1 MPFVLSLNQKSKKPM
16 AVVGDQI
23 GFSYSND
30 DYIINLV
37 AVCIVLFCPALSL
50 RRHDIVHED
59 FLRRKER
66 K

>member
-1 MPFVLSLNQKSKKPM
+1 M